1 MLMQNRENSII
12 ITISA
17 THRSTRIRVNI
28 HQRGDSMGRD
38 NSGIWEKIQK
48 SAQDTERLMNQKKYN
63 AVMVKAKQ
71 TIEYMIRLQCD
82 RAGIVEGKPDKMVRD
97 LYEEQWI
104 TKSAA
109 EHYLQILSIGAKAS
123 RDGDDD
129 PAAAASAARIL
140 SQEFR
145 RFSKENKSTQQERG
159 RSVLPSG
166 RQSRSR
172 RRNKSALSGGDILK
186 LLIPIILVVV
196 LIFLIRILT
205 PKKDPTSETT
215 APPATTA
222 TTAAPT
228 TEPLPTVDPTVEETT
243 TTAAATAAYKTTATL
258 NVRNSPSSANLQNRI
273 GKLDPGVAVEYVRDH
288 DAEWAVIMYNGQEAY
303 VSKQYLTASE

>member
-1 MLMQNRENSII
+1 
-12 ITISA
+12 
-17 THRSTRIRVNI
+17 
-28 HQRGDSMGRD
+28 MGRD

-48 SAQDTERLMNQKKYN
+48 SAQDTERLMSQRRYN

-104 TKSAA
+104 TKSVA
-109 EHYLQILSIGAKAS
+109 EHYLQILSIGSKAAK
-123 RDGDDD
+123 DGDDD
-129 PAAAASAARIL
+129 PAAASAAARIL
-140 SQEFR
+140 SQEYR
-145 RFSKENKSTQQERG
+145 RFSRENKSAPQERS
-159 RSVLPSG
+159 RSTLPSG
-166 RQSRSR
+166 RSSRSR
-172 RRNKSALSGGDILK
+172 RRSSSALSGGDVLK
-186 LLIPIILVVV
+186 LLIPIVLVVV

-215 APPATTA
+215 APPTTTAA

-228 TEPLPTVDPTVEETT
+228 TEPFPTVEATIEETT
-243 TTAAATAAYKTTATL
+243 TAAVPVVVYKTTTTL
-258 NVRNSPSSANLQNRI
+258 NVRSSPSSANLQNRI
-273 GKLDPGVAVEYVRDH
+273 GKLDPGVTVEYVRDH